1 MSTIQL
7 NWTIGAPG
15 GEEHIYLDGNGFF
28 GFYVGGT
35 HAYKIIDSSSNTLT
49 LKTVGFE
56 GLAWYIILTNEQ

>member
-1 MSTIQL
+1 MDILKCPKST
-7 NWTIGAPG
+7 WPKKFW
-15 GEEHIYLDGNGFF
+15 ENGFF